1 MLNIYLEYALE
12 IYYIY
17 KNRNILNHKLT
28 KISNKYY

>member
-28 KISNKYY
+28 KN